1 MLQLSNKHKQYKF
14 SSVLKNK
21 LKETGV
27 TAWLA
32 FSDSATFHLSGKV
45 KHHNVCVLIFKN
57 PHQVFELEWNSSQVQ
72 VHYATSHNK
81 IYSLL
86 LFA

>member
-1 MLQLSNKHKQYKF
+1 M
-14 SSVLKNK
+14 LKNK

-27 TAWLA
+27 AAWLA

-45 KHHNVCVLIFKN
+45 KHHIVYVLVFKN
-57 PHQVFELEWNSSQVQ
+57 PHQVIELEQNFSQMK
-72 VHYATSHNK
+72 VHCATSHNK
-81 IYSLL
+81 IYSLF